1 MRIGFASQVSS
12 KGGRYPWVRTAYPK
26 PVGDCSYHII
36 FIPKYR
42 RKVFFKEIRRE
53 VGEILRRLCE
63 YKNVELVE
71 GSISVD
77 QVHIYVKIPPKL
89 SVSEFMGYLK
99 GKSALMVFDRFPQ
112 MKQGSGRHLWAR
124 GYYVSTVGINKDVI
138 REYIQKQEEADIIE
152 DKANR

>member
-1 MRIGFASQVSS
+1 M
-12 KGGRYPWVRTAYPK
+12 
-26 PVGDCSYHII
+26 
-36 FIPKYR
+36 
-42 RKVFFKEIRRE
+42 
-53 VGEILRRLCE
+53 
-63 YKNVELVE
+63 ELVE